1 MPNGSGRDSDNG
13 ARAGE
18 TRAGAPGG
26 EERRVAAWIGA
37 SLVIKGDLVSS
48 EDTTVAGRV
57 EGNVEVRQH
66 ALVVAP
72 QARIHGD
79 IVARSVT
86 VHGHVLGGITA
97 TGKVEVGGTGSVD
110 GDITT
115 PRMEVAEGAVVHG
128 RAAVGASS

>member
-1 MPNGSGRDSDNG
+1 MLSGSGRDSDDG
-13 ARAGE
+13 ERPRSAGL
-18 TRAGAPGG
+18 GAPGQ

-48 EDTTVAGRV
+48 EDTTVAGQV
-57 EGNVEVRQH
+57 EGSVEVRRH
-66 ALVVAP
+66 SLVVAP

-79 IVARSVT
+79 ILARSVT

-97 TGKVEVGGTGSVD
+97 TGKVEIGGTGSVD

-115 PRMEVAEGAVVHG
+115 PRMEVAEGASLHG
-128 RAAVGASS
+128 DVKIGGGS